1 MNKRIEELLTQSRK
15 EVWSNNP
22 FNGSPEFDGYEVDQE
37 KFAELI
43 VLEMCRLMEQS
54 EDDAY
59 HCFDPSE
66 RPTESIMLL
75 NHWQTTFK
83 RHFEIK

>member
-37 KFAELI
+37 KFANLI
-43 VLEMCRLMEQS
+43 VQECVMQLITVCCTQKL
-54 EDDAY
+54 DANS
-59 HCFDPSE
+59 FSRQIE
-66 RPTESIMLL
+66 E
-75 NHWQTTFK
+75 
-83 RHFEIK
+83 HFGI